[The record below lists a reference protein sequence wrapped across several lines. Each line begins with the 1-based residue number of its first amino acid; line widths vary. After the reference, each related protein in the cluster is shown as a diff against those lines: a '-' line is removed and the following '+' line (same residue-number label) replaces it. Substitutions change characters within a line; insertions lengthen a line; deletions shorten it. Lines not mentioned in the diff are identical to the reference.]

1 MRRFVAL
8 VATAVLA
15 SIGFGNPAAA
25 QSAGCPQPL
34 VITTV
39 EENNFSVVNLAE
51 FEGRVYLYA
60 TRIPRRQG
68 GFEPFDLWV
77 VEGVY
82 GRPLVQSSGP
92 MDPALFERLRK
103 NSNVRATATRV
114 QQNGQTG
121 SVTIGRQA
129 FAIGIGVAIPANR
142 ASVVTA
148 RICRAR

>member
-15 SIGFGNPAAA
+15 SIGFGTAVAA
-25 QSAGCPQPL
+25 QSPGCPQPL
-34 VITTV
+34 VSAIV
-39 EENNFSVVNLAE
+39 EENTFSVVNLAE

-60 TRIPRRQG
+60 TKIPRQPGR
-68 GFEPFDLWV
+68 FEPFDLWV
-77 VEGVY
+77 IEGVY

-114 QQNGQTG
+114 QQNGQSG
-121 SVTIGRQA
+121 RVTIGRQT
-129 FAIGIGVAIPANR
+129 FVMEFSVAMPANR

>member
-8 VATAVLA
+8 VATTVLA

-25 QSAGCPQPL
+25 QSAACPQPL
-34 VITTV
+34 VSTTV
-39 EENNFSVVNLAE
+39 VENNFSVVDLAE

-60 TRIPRRQG
+60 TRILRQPG
-68 GFEPFDLWV
+68 RFEPFDLWV

-82 GRPLVQSSGP
+82 GRPLVQSSGL
-92 MDPALFERLRK
+92 MDPTLFERLRK

-121 SVTIGRQA
+121 NVTIGRKA
-129 FAIGIGVAIPANR
+129 FVIGISVAMPANR